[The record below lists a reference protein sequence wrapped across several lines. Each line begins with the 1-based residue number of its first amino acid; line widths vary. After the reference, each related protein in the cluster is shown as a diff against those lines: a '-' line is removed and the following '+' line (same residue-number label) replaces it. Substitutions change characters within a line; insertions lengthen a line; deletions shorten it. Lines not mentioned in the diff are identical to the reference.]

1 MADDS
6 LVDLVLS
13 YLDDDEVALTPGDPA
28 AEVRANTW
36 GYGVPAGAVDVPAV
50 GAALE
55 RVTSVLRVRLSRRG
69 EASTFYSW
77 YDAQAG
83 QLRCSLSSAPPDR
96 LPFGGPYRLAAR
108 ATEVVALAAADDQPG
123 LVAWSDLAD
132 ADADADAES
141 EPDAE
146 SDDSDGDDAADDG
159 GDDDAGDSVEPVPP
173 FPVWAVALP

>member
-1 MADDS
+1 MVVADES
-6 LVDLVLS
+6 LVDLIQS
-13 YLDDDEVALTPGDPA
+13 YLDDDEVALMPGDPA

-69 EASTFYSW
+69 DAGTFYSW

-96 LPFGGPYRLAAR
+96 LPFGGPYRLAVR

-132 ADADADAES
+132 ADAGS
-141 EPDAE
+141 
-146 SDDSDGDDAADDG
+146 DDG
-159 GDDDAGDSVEPVPP
+159 GDDDAGDSVEAVPP
-173 FPVWAVALP
+173 LVVWAVALP